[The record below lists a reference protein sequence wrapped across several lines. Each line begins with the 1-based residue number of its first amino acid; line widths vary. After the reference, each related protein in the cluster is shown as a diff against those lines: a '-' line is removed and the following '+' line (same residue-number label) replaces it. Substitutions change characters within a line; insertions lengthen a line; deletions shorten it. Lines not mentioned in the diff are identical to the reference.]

1 MVATI
6 TSGSSLALFKNSVS
20 YEIGAQLL
28 NSAATD
34 LHVIT
39 VPTGGLLI
47 DLLIKHQK
55 ISHIETQKPLEIKYG
70 DRSTIFGLI
79 P

>member
-1 MVATI
+1 MKTN
-6 TSGSSLALFKNSVS
+6 SSLALFKNSVS

-28 NSAATD
+28 NSAVTD

-47 DLLIKHQK
+47 DLL
-55 ISHIETQKPLEIKYG
+55 TA
-70 DRSTIFGLI
+70 LI
-79 P
+79 DPRVRLGKE